1 MDGVTLTRDMLD
13 YRGNKTPDGY
23 PIGQKR
29 GAYDYI
35 PPTWWK
41 AFGLKVLDKY
51 DQGNNNWL
59 AMDGNPEEWAVAYH
73 GIGRQK
79 DNVEEITK
87 KIVKG
92 GFKIGNVHGLAGYDD
107 INHPGKKIGK
117 GIYVS
122 PKIEYIE
129 NNDYAGKSN
138 TVINGKRFKMA
149 FMLRVKPDGIRTC
162 TAYPDEWVLAPE
174 EIRPYRILLKEEEE

>member
-35 PPTWWK
+35 PPTGWK

-73 GIGRQK
+73 GIGRKK
-79 DNVEEITK
+79 DNVEK
-87 KIVKG
+87 
-92 GFKIGNVHGLAGYDD
+92 
-107 INHPGKKIGK
+107 
-117 GIYVS
+117 
-122 PKIEYIE
+122 
-129 NNDYAGKSN
+129 
-138 TVINGKRFKMA
+138 
-149 FMLRVKPDGIRTC
+149 
-162 TAYPDEWVLAPE
+162 
-174 EIRPYRILLKEEEE
+174 

>member
-1 MDGVTLTRDMLD
+1 MKDITR
-13 YRGNKTPDGY
+13 
-23 PIGQKR
+23 
-29 GAYDYI
+29 
-35 PPTWWK
+35 
-41 AFGLKVLDKY
+41 
-51 DQGNNNWL
+51 
-59 AMDGNPEEWAVAYH
+59 
-73 GIGRQK
+73 
-79 DNVEEITK
+79 

-92 GFKIGNVHGLAGYDD
+92 GFKIGKVHALADYDD

-129 NNDYAGKSN
+129 KNDYAGKSN

-162 TAYPDEWVLAPE
+162 TKWPDEWVLEPD
-174 EIRPYRILLKEEEE
+174 EIRPYRIILKEEDE